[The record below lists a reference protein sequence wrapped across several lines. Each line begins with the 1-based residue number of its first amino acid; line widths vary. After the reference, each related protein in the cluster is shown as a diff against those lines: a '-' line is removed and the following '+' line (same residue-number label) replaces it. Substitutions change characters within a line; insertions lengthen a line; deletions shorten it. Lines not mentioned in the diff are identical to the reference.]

1 MLFLK
6 KVLASIITTLVLITL
21 LVGCGDDGIAVSP
34 TPSNT
39 DIISINGS
47 VVDQNSNKIPNAQI
61 LGRIYSSQA
70 YTIDQTTDFMGD
82 YEIKSLLP
90 GTYEISIWPTANQ
103 AVLPDD
109 PPVATYL
116 IAVTAGKT
124 TYQILRYNY
133 FFDPIPSD
141 TAGNV
146 SGRAFENAST
156 AAGAYILGYRIYD
169 NKKINSNQS
178 NFFLCIADSQGEY
191 NLKGIP
197 EGLVQIDIW
206 KDEADHEI
214 NYNTPKKS
222 YQVYVYA
229 GMTLRQDLQ
238 FGNM

>member
-1 MLFLK
+1 MK
-6 KVLASIITTLVLITL
+6 KVLASIITLIMIAL
-21 LVGCGDDGIAVSP
+21 LVGCGDDGITVNP

-39 DIISINGS
+39 DVISINGS

-61 LGRIYSSQA
+61 LGRIYPSQE
-70 YTIDQTTDFMGD
+70 YTIDLITDFMGD

-90 GTYEISIWPTANQ
+90 GTYEISVWPTANQ

-116 IAVTAGKT
+116 IKVTAGKT

-133 FFDPIPSD
+133 FFDPNPSD
-141 TAGNV
+141 TAGNI

-156 AAGAYILGYRIYD
+156 AAGAYVLGYRIY
-169 NKKINSNQS
+169 NNQKINGNQS
-178 NFFLCIADSQGEY
+178 NFFQCTTGSQGEY
-191 NLKGIP
+191 DLKGIP

-206 KDEADHEI
+206 KDEADHEL
-214 NYNTPKKS
+214 NYDTPKAS